1 MVNLGLSRVDDA
13 VAAKHPLCRR
23 HRRRLRP
30 ADVHPEEVPVPL
42 PVACA
47 GGRGHRLGG
56 QLLGD
61 PSGVA
66 QMQQPLALPGDGA
79 APRRQGCR
87 SAQLGELHLGRRR
100 PGAENFEPSG
110 PPHLRLALP
119 PHTGPPHS
127 LR

>member
-13 VAAKHPLCRR
+13 VAAKHPLCRRRWTGWLMGTLALGR

-47 GGRGHRLGG
+47 GGRG
-56 QLLGD
+56 
-61 PSGVA
+61 
-66 QMQQPLALPGDGA
+66 
-79 APRRQGCR
+79 

>member
-30 ADVHPEEVPVPL
+30 ADVHPEEVPLPL
-42 PVACA
+42 PVARA
-47 GGRGHRLGG
+47 GGRG
-56 QLLGD
+56 
-61 PSGVA
+61 
-66 QMQQPLALPGDGA
+66 
-79 APRRQGCR
+79 
-87 SAQLGELHLGRRR
+87 SAQLGELHLGCRR